1 MKYIDAAVARSRT
14 TLTSFVAIMLTGF
27 ACYLLIPVELNPDV
41 QVPIIV
47 TTVIH
52 EGISPEDSERLIS
65 RPAELELKA
74 LDGITEIT
82 TFSSENAATIVAEFD
97 IDLDSQAA
105 LSELREAI
113 DRAKVWFPPDTE
125 EPIIREVSATG
136 VPVVNIIVG
145 GEGVP
150 ERTLLRIAEELQSR
164 IEILPQVLEAQMV
177 GNREELMEAIIDP
190 NKLET
195 YGFPAALI
203 GQAVLGNNRLIPAGQ
218 VDTGRGS
225 FSIKVPGLIE
235 DPDDLFDLP
244 LVSTDLGVLTVGDVA
259 SVRRTFKD
267 ATRFSY
273 ANGLPSISLNVMK
286 RKGANL
292 IEAMAAIDQVVEEI
306 RPQVP
311 PAVTISYI
319 NNTAP
324 LVLEQ
329 NMGLQGNMATAMAL
343 VLIVVIAT
351 VGVRSGL
358 LVTLAVPFSFFFAF
372 IIITIMGFTYNF
384 MVIFGLLLGLGML
397 IDGAIVLVEYADRKM
412 AEGLNSREAYKA
424 AVERMFWPIT
434 ASTATTLAA
443 FLPIM
448 FWPGVA
454 GQFMSYLP
462 ITVFAVLIG
471 SLFYALLFAP
481 VIGSL
486 IGRSSDA
493 DKKYL
498 RALEEGDPEKTGG
511 ITAQY
516 AKLLSVAVRYPFSV
530 FMISVTTLAVIV
542 GSYLSFGRGVEFFTG
557 VEPSQTTVQVFARG
571 NYSPAELRDIML
583 EVEDRVRSV
592 GHFQGIVTQSG
603 AGMQMGGDSQ
613 SASDLIGSIFIEMTD
628 RRDRDVD
635 GMEVENLYREA
646 IANLPGAR
654 AEVVAIENGPP
665 VGKEI
670 QLELAGEDL
679 NLLFNEARRIRTF
692 MEQGMTGLID
702 IDDTAPVPGIE
713 WEITVDRAQA
723 AIMGASMAEIGTAIQ
738 MMTNGVF
745 MGVYRPDD
753 SEEEVDIRLR
763 YPAQYRGLDQI
774 DTIRIA
780 TANGPVPISSFIT
793 REAKPKVSSIQ
804 RVNGNRVVY
813 VRANPAPGIVAD
825 NKLQELEAWLVD
837 NPPIAGVDYQF
848 RGANEEQTES
858 AAFLAQAF
866 TLAMAL
872 MAILLITQFNSFYQS
887 LLILSSILLSTSGVL
902 LGLLITGQTFSVILT
917 GIGIVALAG
926 IIVNNNIVL
935 IDTFNVLRRTHQEWS
950 LHEVIVHT
958 GVQRLRPVFLTT
970 FTTGF
975 GLLPLAMHISVDLIG
990 AEIEVGGPITSQWV
1004 ALASAIVF
1012 GLSFATVLTLIVTPA
1027 MLALPESLRRTRD
1040 GAIRLI
1046 LPRRIR
1052 YGA

>member
-14 TLTSFVAIMLTGF
+14 TLTAFAAIMLTGF
-27 ACYLLIPVELNPDV
+27 ACYLAIPVELNPDV

-65 RPAELELKA
+65 KPVEVELKA
-74 LDGITEIT
+74 LDGITEYT

-97 IDLDSQAA
+97 IDMDSQAA
-105 LSELREAI
+105 LNELREAI
-113 DRAKVWFPPDTE
+113 DRAKIWFPPDTE
-125 EPIIREVSATG
+125 EPIIQEVSAAG
-136 VPVVNIIVG
+136 VPAVNIVITG
-145 GEGVP
+145 DGVS
-150 ERTLLRIAEELQSR
+150 ERALLRIGEELQSR
-164 IEILPQVLEAQMV
+164 IEILPEVLEAEMV

-195 YGFPAALI
+195 YGFPSSI
-203 GQAVLGNNRLIPAGQ
+203 VGQVVLLNNRLIPAGQ
-218 VDTGRGS
+218 IDTGSGS

-235 DPDDLFDLP
+235 GPDDLYDLP
-244 LVSTDLGVLTVGDVA
+244 LVSNDLGVLTVGDVA

-267 ATRFSY
+267 ATRYSY
-273 ANGLPSISLNVMK
+273 ANGSQAISLNVMK

-292 IEAMAAIDQVVEEI
+292 IEAMAAIDAVVEEI
-306 RPQVP
+306 RPQLP
-311 PAVTISYI
+311 PAVTVGYI

-324 LVLEQ
+324 IVMEQ

-343 VLIVVIAT
+343 VLVVVVAA

-372 IIITIMGFTYNF
+372 IVITMMGFTYNF

-397 IDGAIVLVEYADRKM
+397 IDGAIVLVEFADRKM
-412 AEGLNSREAYKA
+412 AEGLDSREAYKA
-424 AVERMFWPIT
+424 AVDRMFWPIT

-471 SLFYALLFAP
+471 SLLYALLFAP
-481 VIGSL
+481 AIGAL

-493 DKKYL
+493 DQKYL
-498 RALEEGDPEKTGG
+498 RALEAGDPEKTGG
-511 ITAQY
+511 LTALY
-516 AKLLSVAVRYPFSV
+516 AKLLGLAVRFPACVFALSVAALV
-530 FMISVTTLAVIV
+530 AIV
-542 GSYLSFGRGVEFFTG
+542 SSYLAFGRGVEFFAEI
-557 VEPSQTTVQVFARG
+557 EPSQTTVNVFARG

-583 EVEDRVRSV
+583 EVEDRIREV
-592 GHFQGIVTQSG
+592 GHIKGIVTQSG
-603 AGMQMGGDSQ
+603 AGRQLGGDAQ
-613 SASDLIGSIFIEMTD
+613 TAPDLIGSIYVEMTD
-628 RRDRDVD
+628 RRERDVS
-635 GMEVENLYREA
+635 GLELENLYREA
-646 IANLPGAR
+646 IADLPGAR
-654 AEVVAIENGPP
+654 AEISPIEEGPP
-665 VGKEI
+665 VGKVI
-670 QLELAGEDL
+670 QLELSGEDL
-679 NLLFNEARRIRTF
+679 DLLFSEARRVRAY
-692 MEQGMTGLID
+692 MEEGMTGLID

-723 AIMGASMAEIGTAIQ
+723 AIMGASMTEIGSAIQ
-738 MMTNGVF
+738 MLTNGVF

-763 YPAQYRGLDQI
+763 YPREYRGLDEI

-780 TANGPVPISSFIT
+780 TVNGPAPISSFIT
-793 REAKPKVSSIQ
+793 REPKPKVSSIQ

-825 NKLQELEAWLVD
+825 NKLGELETWLEE
-837 NPPIAGVDYQF
+837 NPPAAGVDHQF
-848 RGANEEQTES
+848 RGANEEQAES
-858 AAFLAQAF
+858 AAFLTQAF
-866 TLAMAL
+866 SLAMVL

-902 LGLLITGQTFSVILT
+902 LGLLLTGQTFSVILT

-935 IDTFNVLRRTHQEWS
+935 IDTFNVLRRNHPEWS
-950 LHEVIVHT
+950 LREVIVHT

-975 GLLPLAMHISVDLIG
+975 GLLPLAMHVSVDLIG
-990 AEIEVGGPITSQWV
+990 AEIEAGGPITSQWV
-1004 ALASAIVF
+1004 ALASAIVY
-1012 GLSFATVLTLIVTPA
+1012 GLSFATILTLIVTPA
-1027 MLALPESLRRTRD
+1027 MLALPDSMRNTWNGLMRR
-1040 GAIRLI
+1040 I
-1046 LPRRIR
+1046 LPRRVS
-1052 YGA
+1052 YAE